1 MNKITQIKE
10 EIIEEIKI
18 EDVLKYVTS
27 FLNQQVDPEVFF
39 QLDFILAIEEV
50 NQLSKIDVDKAFLDG
65 NMEKELAEL
74 FINLMESLKFDK
86 IRFSDL
92 SKTDR
97 IQYVKSIKESLSMVN

>member
-1 MNKITQIKE
+1 MFLLFNFFC
-10 EIIEEIKI
+10 
-18 EDVLKYVTS
+18 DVLKYVTS

-50 NQLSKIDVDKAFLDG
+50 NQLSKIDVDKALLDG

>member
-27 FLNQQVDPEVFF
+27 FLNQQVDTEVFLE
-39 QLDFILAIEEV
+39 LDFILAVAEV
-50 NQLSKIDVDKAFLDG
+50 NQLSKIDDDKGFLNG
-65 NMEKELAEL
+65 NMKKELAEL
-74 FINLMESLKFDK
+74 FVNLMESLKFDK

-97 IQYVKSIKESLSMVN
+97 IQYIKSIKESLSMVN